1 VRLRQV
7 SSESESDSVQSEE
20 GAQTAGGDAS
30 DSGNIGTNNYRDDFD
45 DIRPAA
51 ADSVGSPHGVYS
63 RQSGFNSYSEYAA
76 WISANLEAN
85 TMPKASHDERT
96 SVVASISEEDYESL
110 GDCGGGEDK
119 EKEDTEDSEA
129 GSQMD
134 PLVDGGLP
142 ATPGMLAE
150 DFEHVDTRRIPVH
163 EARTALEEHA
173 DKHKPAR
180 KPLHR
185 AVWKFKFGD
194 RIKIKSVGTTSPDVD
209 EQGGVRKGGL
219 AGLWGK
225 VRARRRVVE
234 RPLFSVL

>member
-1 VRLRQV
+1 
-7 SSESESDSVQSEE
+7 
-20 GAQTAGGDAS
+20 
-30 DSGNIGTNNYRDDFD
+30 
-45 DIRPAA
+45 
-51 ADSVGSPHGVYS
+51 VYS

-119 EKEDTEDSEA
+119 EEEDTEDSEA

-163 EARTALEEHA
+163 EARTAL
-173 DKHKPAR
+173 
-180 KPLHR
+180 
-185 AVWKFKFGD
+185 
-194 RIKIKSVGTTSPDVD
+194 VGTTSPDVD